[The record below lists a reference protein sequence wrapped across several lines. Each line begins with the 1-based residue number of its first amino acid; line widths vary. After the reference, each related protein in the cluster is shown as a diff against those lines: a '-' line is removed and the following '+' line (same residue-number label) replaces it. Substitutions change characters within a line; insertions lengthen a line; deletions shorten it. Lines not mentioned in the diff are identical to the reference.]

1 MFKRTIAIIALLFTS
16 ITPLHAEDLS
26 YLNRTISWSDSSP
39 IHQSPVAYSF
49 SNGSGNPCESGWKTG
64 CDPKTGEIEVVNF
77 IPNCDLPGGTD
88 KRLDCIDSVF
98 ANVDG
103 KRVKGKRVTN
113 QNGIDDRYSFSEIP
127 EYGVAKSSAYE
138 IYTFE
143 GLSHSKGNLYMVYP
157 WSSKW
162 ISKGVKGDPTY
173 VFLIA
178 PAYQDPMWNCAL
190 LHTANDLCWLTGSF
204 LKNVEFTLDVR
215 FGDVPSGWF
224 SGRITDPSIRISNAI
239 DGRTLVS
246 FTGVSQAV
254 PSINKNYFYIDEA
267 QRDEWTKLSKN
278 WPWLSWDVL
287 SQSGMRY
294 SSGIPYP
301 SDAITQYEEI
311 VSRVSTFNNADEL
324 KNIWRVDSK
333 PGVNWSSGKSE
344 CIKSGLTGVVSS
356 NSMTYAN
363 SIPSWDAASN
373 SLVYSMAS
381 PHTALGKEFVGR
393 YDLLISEQ
401 VGKCLWSLKSLTPSA
416 EISVT
421 GANGEKKVITATSK
435 IVDGFYKFTAA
446 GFTFSSNKISV
457 KMLSDGSNP
466 INTSQSEVMPSPA
479 PLVAPTPIVTQSP
492 APVAV
497 KKISITCVKGKVQ
510 KKVTAVNPKC
520 PTGYKKK

>member
-1 MFKRTIAIIALLFTS
+1 MFFVSL
-16 ITPLHAEDLS
+16 TPAHADELS

-39 IHQSPVAYSF
+39 IHQSPVAYSY
-49 SNGSGNPCESGWKTG
+49 SNGSGSPCEGGWKTG
-64 CDPKTGEIEVVNF
+64 CDPKIGEIEVVNF
-77 IPNCDLPGGTD
+77 VPNCDSPAGSD
-88 KRLDCIDSVF
+88 MRLDCIDSVF

-103 KRVKGKRVTN
+103 KRVKGKRVIN
-113 QNGIDDRYSFSEIP
+113 QNGIDSRYSFSEIA

-162 ISKGVKGDPTY
+162 ISKGIRGDSTY

-190 LHTANDLCWLTGSF
+190 LHTANDLCWQMGSF
-204 LKNVEFTLDVR
+204 TNNVEFSLDVR
-215 FGDVPSGWF
+215 FGDAPSGWF
-224 SGRITDPSIRISNAI
+224 SGRLTDPSIRISKAV
-239 DGRTLVS
+239 DGRSLVS

-254 PSINKNYFYIDEA
+254 PSINKNYYFINETE
-267 QRDEWTKLSKN
+267 RDEWTKVSKN
-278 WPWLSWDVL
+278 LPGLSWDVL
-287 SQSGMRY
+287 SKSGMRY

-301 SDAITQYEEI
+301 SDAIQQYEEI
-311 VSRVSTFNNADEL
+311 VSRVPNFNNADEL

-333 PGVNWSSGKSE
+333 PGVNWSSDKSE
-344 CIKSGLTGVVSS
+344 CINSGLTGVVSS

-363 SIPSWDAASN
+363 SIPTWDAASS

-401 VGKCLWSLKSLTPSA
+401 AAKCLWSLKSLTPSA
-416 EISVT
+416 EINVT
-421 GANGEKKVITATSK
+421 GANGEKKIITATSK
-435 IVDGFYKFTAA
+435 IADGFYKFTAA

-457 KMLSDGSNP
+457 KMLSEGSNP
-466 INTSQSEVMPSPA
+466 IKTSQIDSQPSPMPSA
-479 PLVAPTPIVTQSP
+479 TPIPLAMQSP
-492 APVAV
+492 ASVVV
-497 KKISITCVKGKVQ
+497 KKVKITCVKGKAQ
-510 KKVTAVNPKC
+510 KTITAVKPNC